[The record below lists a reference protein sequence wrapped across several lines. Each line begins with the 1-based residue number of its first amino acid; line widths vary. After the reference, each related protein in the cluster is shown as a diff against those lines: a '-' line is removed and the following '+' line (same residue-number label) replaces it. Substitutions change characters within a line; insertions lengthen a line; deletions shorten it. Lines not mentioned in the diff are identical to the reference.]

1 MAAHQFINPQVT
13 KLKEKISGNYRQ
25 LEIPKASLYIK
36 LSATSRRND
45 IREPTILG

>member
-25 LEIPKASLYIK
+25 LEIPKAPLK
-36 LSATSRRND
+36 LSPTPRRND
-45 IREPTILG
+45 IREHTILG